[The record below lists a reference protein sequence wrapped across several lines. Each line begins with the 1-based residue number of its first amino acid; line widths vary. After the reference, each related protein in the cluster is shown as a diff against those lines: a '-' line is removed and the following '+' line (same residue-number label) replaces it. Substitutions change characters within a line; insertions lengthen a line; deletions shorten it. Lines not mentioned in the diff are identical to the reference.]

1 MSFGEFLALVHVV
14 AAIVWV
20 GAAIGLEITGHRAI
34 KRADDG
40 VMKAFAESF
49 ETLGYV
55 FGVASALVLGFGI
68 WATVHSPWANFSD
81 LWVWLSLVING
92 VLILVGP
99 LFFAPNAK
107 RLVADSRAKGGNHPD
122 VLARAKRV
130 ATVAHLD
137 SVAALF
143 VVYLMVAKPGL

>member
-1 MSFGEFLALVHVV
+1 
-14 AAIVWV
+14 
-20 GAAIGLEITGHRAI
+20 
-34 KRADDG
+34 
-40 VMKAFAESF
+40 
-49 ETLGYV
+49 
-55 FGVASALVLGFGI
+55 
-68 WATVHSPWANFSD
+68 
-81 LWVWLSLVING
+81 VWLSLVING